1 MDTTSTQDANKNK
14 ALDAAL
20 VQIERQFGKGAMMRL
35 GDTPQV
41 RIPPF
46 PQVRSDST
54 LPSVLVA
61 FLEGELLKSTDLS
74 PQGRPP

>member
-41 RIPPF
+41 RIP
-46 PQVRSDST
+46 SIST
-54 LPSVLVA
+54 GSLGLEVA